1 MTEKDI
7 EEVEEA
13 VIDETSEIELLSEDT
28 DTTSE
33 SSENAEQVE
42 EEQEQEQ
49 QEQPVQQPKDPLDE
63 LTYQQ
68 LVDLVNNMEDENRHL
83 QLENAVFMDFLK
95 NYSPSALDGLDTMI
109 NYALS
114 LATKQTTLAMKSS
127 SLMSATSRSS
137 TVGSLGGSSRKS
149 MIMGSLPSINNLM
162 EGRGPKI
169 NISTRTDM
177 IVKAIEETQ
186 QSLDHFVKKSLRL
199 KRNIMSDL
207 QEFKMRETDIIDTRN
222 VFEHLVVTQGLDKL
236 TQRIPAEKWIRFMD
250 DWLKNAALAM
260 EKLRLRT
267 ASLKLQYR
275 KVSATLI
282 QRQELGENV
291 HAVDFDQLEIENKH
305 LLQKIDQKQIHLLE
319 LKRMNGGANLILSKH
334 KKYLL
339 KQQVDYNK
347 IQVGITEK
355 EQQIHELDEEHDK
368 VEEERDKAKEKYE
381 NFKVFKSTY
390 RVPDVMD
397 YVVLKKELDEL
408 RKNIKIWQ
416 RRKNIQDISL
426 NASIRQ
432 MKNLTGSS
440 TVDPDWLQDPPPE
453 IEDQWL

>member
-7 EEVEEA
+7 DVDEA
-13 VIDETSEIELLSEDT
+13 EIEETSELEVLSEDT
-28 DTTSE
+28 DSE
-33 SSENAEQVE
+33 SSENAVEVE
-42 EEQEQEQ
+42 EEQEQQ
-49 QEQPVQQPKDPLDE
+49 QPLQPPKDPLDE

-83 QLENAVFMDFLK
+83 QLENTVFMDFLK

-114 LATKQTTLAMKSS
+114 LASKQTTLGVKSS
-127 SLMSATSRSS
+127 SLSATSRSS
-137 TVGSLGGSSRKS
+137 TAGSLGGTSRKS
-149 MIMGSLPSINNLM
+149 MVMGSLPSINNLM

-169 NISTRTDM
+169 NISTKTDM

-186 QSLDHFVKKSLRL
+186 QSLDNFVKKSLRL

-222 VFEHLVVTQGLDKL
+222 VFEHIVVTQGLDKL

-267 ASLKLQYR
+267 ASLKLQYK

-305 LLQKIDQKQIHLLE
+305 LLQKIDQKQIHLIE

-339 KQQVDYNK
+339 RQQMDYNK

-355 EQQIHELDEEHDK
+355 EQQIQELDEEHDK

-426 NASIRQ
+426 HASIRQ
-432 MKNLTGSS
+432 MKNLTGFS
-440 TVDPDWLQDPPPE
+440 TVDPAWLQDPPPE

>member
-7 EEVEEA
+7 DVDETEIE
-13 VIDETSEIELLSEDT
+13 ETSELEVLSEDT
-28 DTTSE
+28 DSE
-33 SSENAEQVE
+33 SSENAEVE
-42 EEQEQEQ
+42 EEQEQQ
-49 QEQPVQQPKDPLDE
+49 QPLQPPKDPLDE

-83 QLENAVFMDFLK
+83 QLENTVFMDFLK
-95 NYSPSALDGLDTMI
+95 YYCPSALDGLDTMI
-109 NYALS
+109 NYAFS
-114 LATKQTTLAMKSS
+114 LATKQTTLAVKSS
-127 SLMSATSRSS
+127 SLSATSRSS
-137 TVGSLGGSSRKS
+137 TVGSLGGTSRKS
-149 MIMGSLPSINNLM
+149 MVMGSLPSINNLM

-169 NISTRTDM
+169 NISTKTDM

-186 QSLDHFVKKSLRL
+186 QSLDNFVKKSLRL

-222 VFEHLVVTQGLDKL
+222 VFEHIVVTQGFDKL

-267 ASLKLQYR
+267 ASLKLQYK

-305 LLQKIDQKQIHLLE
+305 LLQKIDQKQIHLIE

-339 KQQVDYNK
+339 RQQMDYNK

-355 EQQIHELDEEHDK
+355 EQQIQELDEEHDK

-426 NASIRQ
+426 HASIRQ

-440 TVDPDWLQDPPPE
+440 NVDPAWLQDPPPE